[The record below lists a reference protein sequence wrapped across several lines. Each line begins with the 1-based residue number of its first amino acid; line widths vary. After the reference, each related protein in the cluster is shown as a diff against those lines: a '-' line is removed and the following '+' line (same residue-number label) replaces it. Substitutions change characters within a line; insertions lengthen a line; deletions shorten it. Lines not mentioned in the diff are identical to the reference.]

1 MHKFWTSYSKA
12 ILALGFSFGLM
23 LLFKWLGV
31 LVYDTNDDTIMA
43 AISYGYYGVP
53 QAGLVYIHPWLGAL
67 LAALQR
73 AVPGLSWYLLMEM
86 GILGISMAVLVR
98 LYLEQ
103 THGGQAVLGLT
114 VFGLLFV
121 YTMLFSLQYTKI
133 AGISTASGILL
144 LFYAVREGHGP
155 GAYILGLLLALL
167 GLCLRSAAFFM
178 VLIPLAGVG
187 AACLLSQLRQGGI
200 RQGVKLVGVFAVL
213 FALCGGL
220 LWGQNRFY
228 ASDPQWAAYQRFNA
242 LRTEL
247 MDYGFPDYGEN
258 QAVYASLGISEE
270 DLALYKSWDFADPE
284 IFNAEAMQTL
294 VDAKPKTTFSFQ
306 RLLQCGKGAVQ
317 GLVRYDFFACVWLAA
332 GLWLLTADKK
342 RLLLGLYA
350 LAALVATETYL
361 LYAGRGLRERV
372 DGALVLTVAVILLLC
387 TRQAERKLLEPRVC
401 GILAAA
407 VILSQTPSLFARKDA
422 AMERYIGAA
431 HIQAAYRELSE
442 DKQTLYYF
450 RTDELPPDR
459 LPGRQG
465 DFGYYSN
472 IAVLGGWLTESP
484 YVKQRDQAFGVRNP
498 FRDMVDAENIR
509 LVSNDPE
516 PVLAYIRAHY
526 AENAQLVQV
535 GQARGEYSI
544 WRIQT
549 VQ

>member
-1 MHKFWTSYSKA
+1 M
-12 ILALGFSFGLM
+12 
-23 LLFKWLGV
+23 
-31 LVYDTNDDTIMA
+31 
-43 AISYGYYGVP
+43 
-53 QAGLVYIHPWLGAL
+53 
-67 LAALQR
+67 
-73 AVPGLSWYLLMEM
+73 
-86 GILGISMAVLVR
+86 
-98 LYLEQ
+98 
-103 THGGQAVLGLT
+103 
-114 VFGLLFV
+114 
-121 YTMLFSLQYTKI
+121 
-133 AGISTASGILL
+133 
-144 LFYAVREGHGP
+144 
-155 GAYILGLLLALL
+155 
-167 GLCLRSAAFFM
+167 
-178 VLIPLAGVG
+178 
-187 AACLLSQLRQGGI
+187 
-200 RQGVKLVGVFAVL
+200 
-213 FALCGGL
+213 
-220 LWGQNRFY
+220 
-228 ASDPQWAAYQRFNA
+228 
-242 LRTEL
+242 
-247 MDYGFPDYGEN
+247 
-258 QAVYASLGISEE
+258 
-270 DLALYKSWDFADPE
+270 
-284 IFNAEAMQTL
+284 
-294 VDAKPKTTFSFQ
+294 
-306 RLLQCGKGAVQ
+306 
-317 GLVRYDFFACVWLAA
+317 
-332 GLWLLTADKK
+332 
-342 RLLLGLYA
+342 
-350 LAALVATETYL
+350 
-361 LYAGRGLRERV
+361 
-372 DGALVLTVAVILLLC
+372 LTVAVILLLC

-472 IAVLGGWLTESP
+472 IAVMGGWLTESP